1 LVFLSAIKLA
11 LAGCA
16 IGLAGAAA
24 ASHLLDSLLFSVS
37 PFDPLVLTLAAI
49 LVLILAL
56 VASLL
61 PAARAASINPMKAL
75 RTD

>member
-1 LVFLSAIKLA
+1 LSAIKLA

-16 IGLAGAAA
+16 IGLVGAAA

-37 PFDPLVLTLAAI
+37 PFDPMVLTLAAV

-56 VASLL
+56 AASLL
-61 PAARAASINPMKAL
+61 PATRAASIDPMKAL
-75 RTD
+75 RTE